1 MASNLV
7 TGASGFLGSHLTEA
21 LVARGESVR
30 ALVRPTSNT
39 AHLQSLG
46 VELAYGDLTDEQ
58 SLRTALR
65 GIERVYHCAALVADW
80 GASWAAFRA
89 ANVTGLRS
97 LLEVATAVGV
107 RRFIHVST
115 SDVYGYPDHPV
126 DETAPYR
133 LRGWPYGDTKIAGE
147 QLVWSY
153 YHEHGLPI
161 TIVRPVTVYGPRS
174 IPFVVEIVALLQRG
188 SMAYI
193 GGGRKPAGL
202 GYVTNVVDLLLRAAD
217 SERSLGQAYNASD
230 GSNITWRQ
238 YVGRLAAIVGA
249 PGPRLVIP
257 YRSAYLAG
265 WAMERIYAAL
275 GIKTRP
281 LLTRL
286 AVELMGTDQSF
297 TIAKARRELGYEP
310 AVDFDEGMR
319 RIEVWL
325 RERNGV

>member
-7 TGASGFLGSHLTEA
+7 TGASGFLGSHLAEA

-30 ALVRPTSNT
+30 ALVRPTSST

-97 LLEVATAVGV
+97 LLEAATAVGV

-115 SDVYGYPDHPV
+115 SDVYGYPDSPN

-147 QLVWSY
+147 QLVWAY
-153 YHEHGLPI
+153 YREHGLPI
-161 TIVRPVTVYGPRS
+161 KIV
-174 IPFVVEIVALLQRG
+174 
-188 SMAYI
+188 SMDDI
-193 GGGRKPAGL
+193 G
-202 GYVTNVVDLLLRAAD
+202 
-217 SERSLGQAYNASD
+217 
-230 GSNITWRQ
+230 
-238 YVGRLAAIVGA
+238 
-249 PGPRLVIP
+249 
-257 YRSAYLAG
+257 RSA
-265 WAMERIYAAL
+265 
-275 GIKTRP
+275 T
-281 LLTRL
+281 
-286 AVELMGTDQSF
+286 
-297 TIAKARRELGYEP
+297 
-310 AVDFDEGMR
+310 EGVGSL
-319 RIEVWL
+319 ITPD
-325 RERNGV
+325 